1 MLLRSALLM
10 GSSRAFCSKVV
21 PAWVSVA
28 SFSRVRAISS
38 TSSSC
43 SATRGAGAAPD
54 VGCAASVTRDL
65 QPQPL
70 WNFFEEISS
79 IPRASKH
86 EAAVLAYV
94 KRFADDRGLP
104 WQEDA
109 YGNIVVNR
117 EGLNGGEG
125 AAKVVIQGHVDMVTE
140 KNAGSS
146 HDFLKDPIR
155 LLVEGDWL
163 TADGTTLGADNG
175 IGVSAALALL
185 DLPAS
190 SGVLLPPLECL
201 FTVEE
206 EIGLV
211 GAFELD
217 GSMLK
222 GRTMLNLDTVEW
234 GSLFVG
240 CAGGGDSLIT
250 LPVEEEA
257 ADPAS
262 YDSYSVAV
270 EGLMGGHSG
279 INIQEDRG
287 NGVKLLIRV
296 LEALVE
302 NVPSLRLVDLKG
314 GDKHNAIPREA
325 FATVLL
331 PKGDPAALKAAE
343 QTAGDIFG
351 DLKMEFGT
359 KEPSLSVQIRGNEE
373 AVEVCL
379 GKGAAQRLLSLL
391 ELLPHGV
398 MKISHDVEGLVET
411 SSNLAAVTPIQ
422 RVESESAGR
431 NGTYEILCSTRSSLS
446 PPLEA
451 VRSRIKTA
459 AELCGASHV
468 LRRQAYPG
476 WQPNLQSNVL
486 KVARDSLRELL
497 DGAEPGIE
505 ALHAGLECGVIGDKA
520 PGMDIVSFGPTIDGA
535 HSPDERV
542 NIDSVGKFW
551 QLVLATLERLAVQ
564 EK

>member
-1 MLLRSALLM
+1 MLPRS
-10 GSSRAFCSKVV
+10 GRVF
-21 PAWVSVA
+21 AWVSAA
-28 SFSRVRAISS
+28 SIVSRGIATS
-38 TSSSC
+38 TCGSLGSGAAAEAGC
-43 SATRGAGAAPD
+43 SAF
-54 VGCAASVTRDL
+54 VTHEL
-65 QPQPL
+65 QPQPF
-70 WNFFEEISS
+70 WKFFEEISS

-94 KRFADDRGLP
+94 KGFAEERGLP
-104 WQEDA
+104 WREDD
-109 YGNIVVNR
+109 YGNMVIYR
-117 EGLNGGEG
+117 EGMNGGED

-140 KNAGSS
+140 KNSGST

-175 IGVSAALALL
+175 IGVAAALTLL

-190 SGVLLPPLECL
+190 SGVKLPPLECL

-211 GAFELD
+211 GAFNLD
-217 GSMLK
+217 GSMVK
-222 GRTMLNLDTVEW
+222 GRTMLNLDGAEW
-234 GSLFVG
+234 GSLVVG

-250 LPVEEEA
+250 LPVERDVV
-257 ADPAS
+257 DPNS
-262 YDSYSVAV
+262 FDSYSVAV

-279 INIQEDRG
+279 INIHEDRG

-302 NVPSLRLVDLKG
+302 DVPSLRLVDLKG

-331 PKGDPAALKAAE
+331 PKGDSAALRAAE
-343 QTAGDIFG
+343 ETAGHVLG

-359 KEPSLSVQIRGNEE
+359 KEPSLSVQVRGTEE
-373 AVEVCL
+373 PAKMCL
-379 GKGAAQRLLSLL
+379 GKGATHRLLSLL
-391 ELLPHGV
+391 DLLPHGV

-411 SSNLAAVTPIQ
+411 SSNLASVKPIDTAAQ
-422 RVESESAGR
+422 SGVGV

-451 VRSRIKTA
+451 VRGRIKKA
-459 AELCGASHV
+459 AELCGASKV
-468 LRRQAYPG
+468 LRQQAYPG
-476 WQPNLQSNVL
+476 WQPNLESNVL
-486 KVARDSLRELL
+486 KVARDSLRDLL
-497 DGAEPGIE
+497 GGKEPGIE

-542 NIDSVGKFW
+542 NIPSVGKFW
-551 QLVLATLERLAVQ
+551 KLVLATLEGLAGN
-564 EK
+564 KG

>member
-1 MLLRSALLM
+1 MLM
-10 GSSRAFCSKVV
+10 GAGRAFV
-21 PAWVSVA
+21 PAWVSAA
-28 SFSRVRAISS
+28 SLVSRSTATS
-38 TSSSC
+38 TSTSTCGAIGTGGAEAGC
-43 SATRGAGAAPD
+43 STF
-54 VGCAASVTRDL
+54 VTHEL
-65 QPQPL
+65 HPQPF
-70 WNFFEEISS
+70 WRFFEEISS
-79 IPRASKH
+79 IPRPSKH

-94 KRFADDRGLP
+94 KGFAEDRELSWREDD
-104 WQEDA
+104 
-109 YGNIVVNR
+109 YGNMVVER
-117 EGLNGGEG
+117 EGLNGGEN
-125 AAKVVIQGHVDMVTE
+125 APKVVIQGHVDMVTE
-140 KNAGSS
+140 KNSGST

-175 IGVSAALALL
+175 IGVAAALTLL

-190 SGVLLPPLECL
+190 SGVKLPPLECL

-211 GAFELD
+211 GAFNLD
-217 GSMLK
+217 GSMVK

-250 LPVEEEA
+250 LPVEQDVV
-257 ADPAS
+257 DPAS

-302 NVPSLRLVDLKG
+302 DVPSLRLVDLKG

-331 PKGDPAALKAAE
+331 PKGDSAVRKAVE
-343 QTAGDIFG
+343 DTAGQVLG

-359 KEPSLSVQIRGNEE
+359 KEPSLSVRVRGKEE
-373 AVEVCL
+373 PAEVCL
-379 GKGAAQRLLSLL
+379 GKGAAHRLLSLL
-391 ELLPHGV
+391 DLLPHGV
-398 MKISHDVEGLVET
+398 VKISHDVEGLVET
-411 SSNLAAVTPIQ
+411 SSNLASVTPIKTA
-422 RVESESAGR
+422 EHSAAGG

-451 VRSRIKTA
+451 VRRRIKKA
-459 AELCGASHV
+459 AELCGASNV

-476 WQPNLQSNVL
+476 WQPDLQSNVL
-486 KVARDSLRELL
+486 KIARDSLRDLL
-497 DGAEPGIE
+497 GGKEPGIE

-542 NIDSVGKFW
+542 NIPSVGKFW
-551 QLVLATLERLAVQ
+551 QLVLVTLEGLADKK
-564 EK
+564 E